1 MLKAL
6 VEAASED
13 RTARS
18 MYGRKASQQ
27 VGQMMQDLERLG
39 FTDNI
44 GIITYRDPDTDEM
57 RLEYTVDAFAWAAHE
72 VFYPLP
78 ASELARLRSLLTVAF
93 GTDLG
98 EIGTTAEL
106 AAIATQGGEARA
118 RLEALLELSGLVK
131 LSIVN
136 PEQYKQ
142 YELYSKQK
150 ELEQAL
156 SKKQLEA
163 EGARRRLEPMDGG
176 K

>member
-1 MLKAL
+1 
-6 VEAASED
+6 
-13 RTARS
+13 
-18 MYGRKASQQ
+18 
-27 VGQMMQDLERLG
+27 
-39 FTDNI
+39 
-44 GIITYRDPDTDEM
+44 
-57 RLEYTVDAFAWAAHE
+57 
-72 VFYPLP
+72 
-78 ASELARLRSLLTVAF
+78 
-93 GTDLG
+93 
-98 EIGTTAEL
+98 
-106 AAIATQGGEARA
+106 IATQGGEARA